1 MLISNG
7 FFINDIDKCIYS
19 KVENN
24 TCCHL
29 YVDDMLIF
37 GTTLQVVC
45 ETKKFLGSK
54 FDMKDLGNTKMIL
67 GIRLTTT
74 PNGIKLSQEH

>member
-1 MLISNG
+1 
-7 FFINDIDKCIYS
+7 
-19 KVENN
+19 
-24 TCCHL
+24 
-29 YVDDMLIF
+29 MLIF
-37 GTTLQVVC
+37 GTSLQIVC

-67 GIRLTTT
+67 WIRLTTT